1 MTMQIIRS
9 SRECKWIKACDYC
22 GCVYVYKG
30 DEVEEAELPDL
41 KKMYIKAIAKPEDK
55 EQETRHIC
63 QVMCPECHQYSQVAM
78 MARDRKPAYNA
89 EEWGMDEYAGC

>member
-1 MTMQIIRS
+1 MQIIRS

-30 DEVEEAELPDL
+30 DEVEEAELPPL
-41 KKMYIKAIAKPEDK
+41 PGSTFAKSKDTVWEPEK
-55 EQETRHIC
+55 RHIC
-63 QVMCPECHQYSQVAM
+63 QVMCPECHQYSQVAL

-89 EEWGMDEYAGC
+89 EDWGMDEYAGC